1 MNPAR
6 TLPQYLVTRYRGW
19 KATRY
24 AENKSWYLHLAEDG
38 QHPRAMMISCCDSRV
53 TPVELFGADPG
64 EFFIHRNIANLVPP
78 AATGGACQH
87 HCTLAAVD
95 YAISVLHVSHLVVMG
110 HSHCG
115 GVKGCLDMC
124 DGNAPLLEADD
135 SAVGRWLDV
144 LRPAWERTAGIEPA
158 DERQSAMERE
168 GVLISLDNLMTYPVV
183 REAVEA
189 ERLTLHGI
197 WKDIATGALQQYDPA
212 AGAFVEV

>member
-1 MNPAR
+1 MQKAR
-6 TLPQYLVTRYRGW
+6 TLPQYLVKRYRGW
-19 KATRY
+19 KATRF

-38 QHPRAMMISCCDSRV
+38 QHPRAMVISCCDSRV
-53 TPVELFGADPG
+53 TPVDLFGADPG

-78 AATGGACQH
+78 AAKGEACQH

-95 YAISVLHVSHLVVMG
+95 YAITVLHVAHLVVMG

-124 DGNAPLLEADD
+124 AGHAPLLEADD

-144 LRPAWERTAGIEPA
+144 LRPAYERTASLEGL
-158 DERQSAMERE
+158 DERQAAMERE
-168 GVLISLDNLMTYPVV
+168 GVLISLENLMTYPVV
-183 REAVEA
+183 RTAVEA

-197 WKDIATGALQQYDPA
+197 WKDIATGSLHEFDPQ
-212 AGAFVEV
+212 AGGFVEL